1 MPYDSGSI
9 GKDAYDPRML
19 IRSALPSHAIHPT
32 YYYRQSCGQNEERS
46 ATTGAE
52 QDTSLQCKQAPQCGM
67 AAKLAADTAATGAF
81 SNPFFMARV
90 GVHKAGNND
99 RAARL
104 QVNAQYDAGAI
115 AAATATTHRNTSA
128 VEYGMTRMY

>member
-1 MPYDSGSI
+1 MPYDNGSVV
-9 GKDAYDPRML
+9 KDAYDPRML

-32 YYYRQSCGQNEERS
+32 YYYRQSCSQNEERP
-46 ATTGAE
+46 ATGTE

-90 GVHKAGNND
+90 GVHKSENND
-99 RAARL
+99 CAARL
-104 QVNAQYDAGAI
+104 QVNAQYDPGAI
-115 AAATATTHRNTSA
+115 AAAAATAHRNAGA
-128 VEYGMTRMY
+128 VEYGTTRMY